1 MQYLKTGREKC
12 YRWSWFLAADKCQI
26 FPQIDALILGVWPGM
41 SKLPKIASLLFLCNI
56 LRKKWVTKLIFWTQI
71 SMRISYKVILWF
83 WRGWSRI
90 CKVLKIVCNI
100 FTISQKK
107 KLEMKLNFYMQIN
120 IKVSYKL
127 ILTVVASR
135 FLTRWYY

>member
-56 LRKKWVTKLIFWTQI
+56 LRKKLVMKLIFACRQAWKLATNWYCDFNWNSQGFPKFPKQQG
-71 SMRISYKVILWF
+71 YNV
-83 WRGWSRI
+83 
-90 CKVLKIVCNI
+90 
-100 FTISQKK
+100 FTTYQKR
-107 KLEMKLNFYMQIN
+107 
-120 IKVSYKL
+120 S
-127 ILTVVASR
+127 
-135 FLTRWYY
+135 